1 MSGWQAYLEGLYP
14 DVLAPADLKQAAAA
28 GLTRLL
34 LSESYAGADLVLC
47 RGGNAVHVDANLL
60 IADIH
65 VDLGQRER
73 RVDIRAVERVGIIYV
88 AGDMLPAVYPLRYGF
103 PSDLPHLNISFKGTP
118 QSLCLFEMDGEEA
131 LRLAVPFVL
140 IERIRF
146 WMRETAY
153 GRLHGDDQPLD
164 PVIMSTGQVVVLP
177 LPGEAEEASPVFYGI
192 RASDYPG
199 CPAILL
205 PPAAVS
211 VGMRARRKNGF
222 SAIHV
227 TTEPLSNGRIRNY
240 PRNVAEL
247 VDIYSEL
254 SVDLVPVLR
263 AAFMAW
269 VSLPDVRDLLQRPCI
284 IVVRTPIRRSD
295 GTVGGASVKAF
306 LTQRKAEEL
315 AVSLGALVSA
325 GEFVGRMINVP
336 PPAVIEAELA
346 GYSLIAADVHRPF
359 DRAMAQASSG
369 APGAA
374 ADPVAATLVG
384 AGALGSQL
392 ALAAARMG
400 VGRWSIVDPDHLMP
414 HNLARHALT
423 RDYLGWAKAEA
434 LAVVI
439 RDLLG
444 PDAAEPFVENAG
456 ARSCEKALAGSD
468 LVIDASAS
476 VPVARWLG
484 AVSQHPGRTASV
496 FLNPSG
502 SDLVILREGAF
513 REPRLDHVEMSYYWA
528 VANMA
533 DLEDHLADGRV
544 GLFPS
549 GGCRRASLR
558 LPQSSVGLLAS
569 LTAQRLLRDECPEE
583 ATAEIWRTSTTGVA
597 VRTLP
602 TDRYREAEIDGW
614 TLSVSERVIAGLGEA
629 RRAASP
635 CETGGIVVGTWD
647 RVRKRAYVAGHYDPP
662 PDSVGTRAT
671 FVRGAVGV
679 YRTLESLSLR
689 TAGNL
694 GYVGEWHTHP
704 PGHSSDPS
712 PDDAILL
719 EWIGDVLIYSDVP
732 PLMLIA
738 GEDGVRLVMG
748 MRSRSAVMP
757 YTHVKAAQCADGAK
771 LSCKSQTECP
781 TPPC

>member
-14 DVLAPADLKQAAAA
+14 DVLAPADLKQATAA

-34 LSESYAGADLVLC
+34 LSESYAGADLVSW
-47 RGGNAVHVDANLL
+47 RGGNAVHADANLL
-60 IADIH
+60 IVDVH
-65 VDLGQRER
+65 VDLGQREYR
-73 RVDIRAVERVGIIYV
+73 ADIRAVERVGIIYV
-88 AGDMLPAVYPLRYGF
+88 AGDMLPAVYPLRDGF
-103 PSDLPHLNISFKGTP
+103 PCDLPHLNISFKGTP

-140 IERIRF
+140 IERVRF

-164 PVIMSTGQVVVLP
+164 PVIMSTGQVIVLP
-177 LPGEAEEASPVFYGI
+177 LPGQAEEASPVFYGF
-192 RASDYPG
+192 RASDHPG

-211 VGMRARRKNGF
+211 VGMRARSKNGF

-227 TTEPLSNGRIRNY
+227 TTEPLPNGRIRNY

-254 SVDLVPVLR
+254 NVDLVPVLR
-263 AAFMAW
+263 AA
-269 VSLPDVRDLLQRPCI
+269 L
-284 IVVRTPIRRSD
+284 
-295 GTVGGASVKAF
+295 
-306 LTQRKAEEL
+306 
-315 AVSLGALVSA
+315 
-325 GEFVGRMINVP
+325 
-336 PPAVIEAELA
+336 
-346 GYSLIAADVHRPF
+346 
-359 DRAMAQASSG
+359 
-369 APGAA
+369 
-374 ADPVAATLVG
+374 
-384 AGALGSQL
+384 
-392 ALAAARMG
+392 
-400 VGRWSIVDPDHLMP
+400 
-414 HNLARHALT
+414 
-423 RDYLGWAKAEA
+423 
-434 LAVVI
+434 
-439 RDLLG
+439 
-444 PDAAEPFVENAG
+444 
-456 ARSCEKALAGSD
+456 
-468 LVIDASAS
+468 
-476 VPVARWLG
+476 
-484 AVSQHPGRTASV
+484 GRTASV

-528 VANMA
+528 AANIP

-569 LTAQRLLRDECPEE
+569 LAAQRLLRDECPEKV
-583 ATAEIWRTSTTGVA
+583 TAEVWRTSPAGAA
-597 VRTLP
+597 VHTLP

-614 TLSVSERVIAGLGEA
+614 TISVSERVIAGLGEA

-647 RVRKRAYVAGHYDPP
+647 RVRKRAYVAGHCDPP
-662 PDSVGTRAT
+662 PDSVGTRSA

-679 YRTLESLSLR
+679 YRTLESVSLR

-719 EWIGDVLIYSDVP
+719 EWIGDVLIYSDVA

-738 GEDGVRLVMG
+738 GEDGVRLLMG

-757 YTHVKAAQCADGAK
+757 YTHVKAAQCADGAA
-771 LSCKSQTECP
+771 LSCKSQTERP